1 MAGYSKRA
9 LIDKLGIKPGQ
20 RLIIIDA
27 PGGYDQTLGALP
39 DGIMQA
45 ESLRGEFDFIHAFNT
60 SRATFEQQFPQWKAH
75 LAKTGMLRVS
85 WPKGSAKAKIATDLN
100 ETIIRD
106 VGLACG
112 LVDVKVAAIDDDW
125 SGLKFV
131 WRLKDR

>member
-1 MAGYSKRA
+1 MAGYSTRT
-9 LIDKLGIKPGQ
+9 LVDKLGIKPGQ
-20 RLIIIDA
+20 RLIIFDA
-27 PGGYDQTLGALP
+27 PGGYHKVLGALP
-39 DGIMQA
+39 EGVVQA

-60 SRATFEQQFPQWKAH
+60 SRAVFEQQFPRLKTH
-75 LAKTGMLRVS
+75 LAKTGLLWVS
-85 WPKGSAKAKIATDLN
+85 WPKGKSKIATDLN

-106 VGLACG
+106 VGLTSG